1 MTNKNITKIFVT
13 NIILII
19 IIVKILNHALN
30 IEEYKI
36 ERIASIYLL
45 LSSLFFLISI
55 DKKAK
60 E

>member
-55 DKKAK
+55 NKKSK